1 MQHHEPSAFDAL
13 LAALAGTA
21 PGRQRQLVDDWT
33 LRHPVSPLIAADEAV
48 IWYFGRA
55 RDVVLRGDMLGERSE
70 ALAHLPGT
78 DLWFHRARY
87 EPDARLDYHLLVDG
101 QDMGDPRNPRGAP
114 SAFGPRAE
122 LRMPSFHDAQ
132 LWQPRAGVPAGAISV
147 HHFSS
152 SLYPS
157 TRRVAIYTPPGYS
170 ADARYACVV
179 FHDGGDYLRFG
190 GATHILN
197 NLLAEGAIPPTVAVF
212 VAPSSEHGRV
222 ADYDLNDRY
231 AALICD
237 ELLPWLAERVQLH
250 EDPRT
255 RAIVGASFGGLI
267 ALYIAYGRPD
277 RFGLVGSQS
286 AYVGRDGDAIVRLFR
301 GTERLPLRLHLIVGT
316 YETEVG
322 SLDRGAAEA
331 DFVRANRLL
340 RDVLMSRGY
349 PLRYAEYH
357 DGHAWGFW
365 RARLGDALRFLLG

>member
-1 MQHHEPSAFDAL
+1 
-13 LAALAGTA
+13 
-21 PGRQRQLVDDWT
+21 
-33 LRHPVSPLIAADEAV
+33 
-48 IWYFGRA
+48 
-55 RDVVLRGDMLGERSE
+55 
-70 ALAHLPGT
+70 
-78 DLWFHRARY
+78 
-87 EPDARLDYHLLVDG
+87 
-101 QDMGDPRNPRGAP
+101 MGDPRNPRGAP

-122 LRMPSFHDAQ
+122 LRMPSFHDAE

-147 HHFSS
+147 IISAVRCIHPRVVSRSIRLPAIRRTPAMLASS
-152 SLYPS
+152 F
-157 TRRVAIYTPPGYS
+157 TTAAITCVS
-170 ADARYACVV
+170 AARPISWITCWPRA
-179 FHDGGDYLRFG
+179 RSR
-190 GATHILN
+190 
-197 NLLAEGAIPPTVAVF
+197 PRVAVF

-255 RAIVGASFGGLI
+255 RAIIGASFGGLI

-301 GTERLPLRLHLIVGT
+301 GTERLPLQAAPDRRHLRDRSRLAR
-316 YETEVG
+316 
-322 SLDRGAAEA
+322 SRRGRGR
-331 DFVRANRLL
+331 FRARNRLL
-340 RDVLMSRGY
+340 RDVLMARGY